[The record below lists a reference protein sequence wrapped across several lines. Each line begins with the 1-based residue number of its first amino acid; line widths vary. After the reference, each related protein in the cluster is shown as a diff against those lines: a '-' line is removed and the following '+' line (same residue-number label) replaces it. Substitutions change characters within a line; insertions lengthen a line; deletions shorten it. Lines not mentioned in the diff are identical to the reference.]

1 MRRAGVGS
9 SLVSWLCLL
18 FAVGA
23 APAADADSTRG
34 GKELRAAG
42 LRTENV
48 VLIVPDGVRWQEVFS
63 GAETALL
70 NDQAGG
76 SWLDEK
82 VLRETYWRDNVAE
95 RRRLL
100 LPFLWGTVATQGQ
113 LFGNKTLG
121 SDARVTNGLA
131 FSYPGYN
138 ELVTGFGDPRI
149 DSNEFGPNP
158 NLNVFEWLNGQP
170 DLRGRV
176 AVFATWGAF
185 YDIFNQKRS
194 GLHIQAGA
202 KPPKTGKLTPRD
214 ELLNELYGTTTL
226 LDADDPYNAFVQV
239 AMLDYVK
246 AARPRVLFVGYG
258 ETDSWAHSGRYDLV
272 LTALRQFDR
281 FVEQLWNTM
290 QSMPQYRGRT
300 TFIITTDHGRGSGPV
315 DWKEHGVE
323 SPGSEDIWIAVLGPD
338 TPALGERTNVQP
350 VTQAQVAATVAAFLG
365 KDFRAAAPKAAAPL
379 PDLIP
384 GAPQAER
391 NTSP

>member
-1 MRRAGVGS
+1 MWRAGVGS
-9 SLVSWLCLL
+9 LVLWLCLP
-18 FAVGA
+18 FAAGA
-23 APAADADSTRG
+23 AAAAADTDSTHG
-34 GKELRAAG
+34 GKAPRAAG
-42 LRTENV
+42 LQTENV

-63 GAETALL
+63 GAENALL

-82 VLRETYWRDNVAE
+82 TLRESFWRDDIAE

-100 LPFLWGTVATQGQ
+100 FPFLWGTVAKRGQ

-121 SDARVTNGLA
+121 SDARVTNGMA

-138 ELVTGFGDPRI
+138 ELVAGFGDPRI

-170 DLRGRV
+170 DLRGRA

-185 YDIFNQKRS
+185 VDIFNQKRS
-194 GLHIQAGA
+194 GLYVQAGA
-202 KPPKTGKLTPRD
+202 APPKRGKLSPRD

-226 LDADDPYNAFVQV
+226 LDADDPYNAFIQV

-246 AARPRVLFVGYG
+246 AEKPRVLFVGYG

-338 TPALGERTNVQP
+338 TPALGERRNVPP

-365 KDFRAAAPKAAAPL
+365 KDFRKAAPNAAAPL
-379 PDLIP
+379 PDLVP
-384 GAPQAER
+384 GAPLAER